1 MTIRTL
7 LNKPCLRHVTALLHW
22 SQLAPVTPALDLGLL
37 GEQLLERGGHL
48 QLVDQGGAGHPTQ
61 AQSAFNLKKPF
72 SRCVKRDTQI

>member
-22 SQLAPVTPALDLGLL
+22 SQLAPVAPALDLL

-48 QLVDQGGAGHPTQ
+48 QLADQDGAGHPTRTLV
-61 AQSAFNLKKPF
+61 QSAFNLKT
-72 SRCVKRDTQI
+72 SL